1 MYICF
6 KFLCQNYEYTKILL
20 PIWYKDVNEAQY
32 SIWRPTQ
39 KICQLHSKYQSKCSM
54 VSLKWLAP
62 YFRRFDSFPKLSNCI
77 IFGTS
82 IRTEKFNSLNKIS
95 RSFVSINV
103 HATYFFDVFKC
114 NYCRNRDNCSWNYK
128 PEYQNPYHV
137 SNTSLIGM
145 PVWSTSWIFNQNR
158 MECEIFKD
166 AEFM

>member
-1 MYICF
+1 M
-6 KFLCQNYEYTKILL
+6 NTTKILL

-62 YFRRFDSFPKLSNCI
+62 YFRWFDSLSKLANDI
-77 IFGTS
+77 IFGLS
-82 IRTEKFNSLNKIS
+82 IIADKFYSLNKIS
-95 RSFVSINV
+95 RSFVSINI

-114 NYCRNRDNCSWNYK
+114 NYSRNRDNCSWHYK
-128 PEYQNPYHV
+128 PKYQNPYHV
-137 SNTSLIGM
+137 SNTFLIGM

-158 MECEIFKD
+158 MESELFKN